1 MRWLRLKILV
11 YLLTSAPTSK
21 SSFRLRFALF
31 EPFKF
36 FSHSDQFIRYFL
48 TGFLKDFDQILSVSP
63 VTPFNKGNRRP
74 GFPGSSS
81 ASATM
86 NVIFNVT
93 WEIIVDDMGD
103 VLTKKKLKL
112 KKKTFYLLINL
123 TKGL

>member
-1 MRWLRLKILV
+1 M
-11 YLLTSAPTSK
+11 
-21 SSFRLRFALF
+21 
-31 EPFKF
+31 
-36 FSHSDQFIRYFL
+36 

-103 VLTKKKLKL
+103 ILTTKKNRTRIYGSIDKVQQYSLNSSVFIEQEKCAVFSG
-112 KKKTFYLLINL
+112 KFEMH
-123 TKGL
+123 